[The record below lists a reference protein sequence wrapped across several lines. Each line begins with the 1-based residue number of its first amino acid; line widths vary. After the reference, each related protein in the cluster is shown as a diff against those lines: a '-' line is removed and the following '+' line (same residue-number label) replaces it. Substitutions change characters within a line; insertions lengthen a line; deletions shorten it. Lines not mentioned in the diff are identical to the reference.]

1 MNTIQSLIDSNTTV
15 RDYEYTKMAARSLR
29 TVISSRDFEDQS
41 PEVILNFLLEN
52 KEQVSFGD
60 QLRRYLFG
68 HFDMGPSF
76 SSIGLKD
83 YIQLIITSFKKNG
96 TPFSME
102 ASTRAPSASVKK
114 WLTQTSVRR
123 SVVFLLGFG
132 LRMSIEDVE
141 TFLVKYLN
149 ERSFNLVDFKEAIY
163 QYCYFNGFDYA
174 KAQSLIDYYN
184 SMDPSDPRTPVL
196 TGSPKLGKMRSD
208 EEIKAYLCHLKT
220 KVKYEKKKDAAYTNF
235 DLLLDTVIALIAED
249 KTRSHFD
256 HDNSD
261 LSSGFTRDM
270 SSSDI
275 SLRMVEETLYSS
287 TDYSEDGNIQSMKD
301 SLLKDKFARYRL
313 SRQRMNGLRKQTLD
327 VDRYDLITLLF
338 FIYSQ
343 ENWEFRSPQMRK
355 KRCMEFIDQI
365 NEILVQ
371 SGMIRMYPVNPYES
385 FILLCLMSRDPWDTF
400 CDVWYESYHRK

>member
-60 QLRRYLFG
+60 QLRRYLFA
-68 HFDMGPSF
+68 HNDMGPSF

-96 TPFSME
+96 APFSME

-132 LRMSIEDVE
+132 LRMSVEDVE

-163 QYCYFNGFDYA
+163 QYCFFNGFDYA

-184 SMDPSDPRTPVL
+184 SIDPSDPRNPVL
-196 TGSPKLGKMRSD
+196 TGSPNLGKMQTD

-220 KVKYEKKKDAAYTNF
+220 KVKYERKKDAAYTNF

-261 LSSGFTRDM
+261 MSSGFTRDM

-313 SRQRMNGLRKQTLD
+313 SRQRMNGLRKQTLE

-400 CDVWYESYHRK
+400 CDVWYESYHRR